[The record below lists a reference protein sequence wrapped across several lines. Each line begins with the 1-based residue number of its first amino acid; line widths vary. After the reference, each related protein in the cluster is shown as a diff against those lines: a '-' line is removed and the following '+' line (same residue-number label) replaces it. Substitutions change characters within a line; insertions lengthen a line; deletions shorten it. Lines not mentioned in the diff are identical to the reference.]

1 VRGFQPVV
9 GGWEALLDPEEV
21 GILRSLATQL
31 SELLGEAAVDSG
43 SSRADAA
50 VDRLLPD
57 AYEDDEEAAAE
68 WRRLSRRGLADRKKS
83 FAARMAADLAGA
95 SADPGPTRIRLDE
108 AGVLDW
114 MRAIGDL
121 RLVLA
126 ERTGLAR
133 GDSEGLLAAQEGVRD
148 LYEWLAWIQDDL
160 VRALE
165 GVE

>member
-1 VRGFQPVV
+1 VT
-9 GGWEALLDPEEV
+9 GGWEAQLEPEEV

-31 SELLGEAAVDSG
+31 SDLLGEAAVDSG
-43 SSRADAA
+43 SSQADRA

-57 AYEDDEEAAAE
+57 AYRDDEEAAAE

-83 FAARMAADLAGA
+83 FAARMANDLAGA

-108 AGVLDW
+108 QGVLDW

-126 ERTGLAR
+126 ERTGFAHS
-133 GDSEGLLAAQEGVRD
+133 DSEGPLAVEEGVRE

-165 GVE
+165 GAE